1 MIRSLLAVAAL
12 LLTVPLA
19 SAAEELLPRPAGLE
33 PAVRFWTRVYTE
45 VDGRGGL
52 IHDSV
57 HLDVVYEVLR
67 FPEGLSDRSRER
79 RVEKAKRRYRTILEQ
94 LATGRRSGLTAE
106 QSAVLRRWPTG
117 VSNATLR
124 SASRSL
130 RFQLGQAD
138 KFRAGLIR
146 SGAWRSHV
154 EEVLRERGIPA
165 ELVALPHVE
174 SSYNPRAYS
183 RVGAAGMWQFTR
195 QTGRRYLRVDH
206 VVDERLDPYKSTDAA
221 ARLLRDNYRITQAWP
236 LAITAYNHG
245 ASGMRRAVQK
255 LGTRDIATIVRK
267 YKSRTFGF
275 ASRNFYAS
283 FLAASAIDE
292 SPERHFGRLSPNPPL
307 EHNLIELPHY
317 YPAQSLARALGI
329 DVATL
334 RDHNLALRPS
344 VWNGSKYVPRGY
356 ALRVPR
362 GALPGP
368 SSELLARIP
377 SDERLAAQHRDRYY
391 KVRRG
396 DTLSRIAR
404 RYGTS
409 ERHLMSLNNL
419 RSRHRIRAGQVLI
432 LPDSSSDRPVQVARE
447 DPPAD
452 GVYRVRRGDSISSI
466 ARRFGVSESDL
477 AAHNQLRNRHRIV
490 VGDRLL
496 IPGAGPVSE
505 PVVVADAKPVVAP
518 AVVTDAGSA
527 GESAVPASG
536 VEHADSRSESPRPTS
551 PDAGREAQA
560 AATPAEPAEAIDP
573 PIQTAAAP
581 PAPEEPTPNPA
592 EALAAVD
599 ALVEPEEADV
609 EPPPASEPPP
619 PETEL
624 LAETEPQVAT
634 ATPAPSE
641 MPTPDPS
648 DYAVHAQNRITVQA
662 DETLGHYAEWL
673 EVRASQLRRLNRM
686 RYDQEIVIGRSIRLD
701 LSRVSAEE
709 FERRRLEYHQTLQEE
724 FFDAYVVTGTET
736 HTLRRGDTV
745 WYLATRKYRVP
756 VWLLR
761 QYNPEL
767 DFGAL
772 PPGSAMVVPQV
783 EPRQG

>member
-1 MIRSLLAVAAL
+1 MIRSLLAVVAL
-12 LLTVPLA
+12 LWTVPLA
-19 SAAEELLPRPAGLE
+19 SAAGELLPQPAGLE

-45 VDGRGGL
+45 VDGQGGL

-57 HLDVVYEVLR
+57 HLEVVYEVLR

-79 RVEKAKRRYRTILEQ
+79 RVEKAKRRYRSILEQ

-124 SASRSL
+124 SASRRL

-146 SGAWRSHV
+146 SGAWRAHV
-154 EEVLRERGIPA
+154 EDVLRERGVPA

-206 VVDERLDPYKSTDAA
+206 VVDERLDPFKSTEAA

-255 LGTRDIATIVRK
+255 LGTRDIATIVRR

-283 FLAASAIDE
+283 FLAASAVDKA
-292 SPERHFGRLSPNPPL
+292 PERYFGRLSPDPPI

-329 DVATL
+329 DIATL

-356 ALRVPR
+356 ALRVPS
-362 GALPGP
+362 GTLQAP

-377 SDERLAAQHRDRYY
+377 SDERLTAQHRDRYY

-432 LPDSSSDRPVQVARE
+432 LPDSSSDLPVQVARQ

-477 AAHNQLRNRHRIV
+477 AAHNQLRNRHRIA
-490 VGDRLL
+490 VGDRLV

-536 VEHADSRSESPRPTS
+536 VEHADSRSEPSRTTA
-551 PDAGREAQA
+551 PDAGREAQRA
-560 AATPAEPAEAIDP
+560 ASRAEPADAIDP
-573 PIQTAAAP
+573 PIRTAAVP
-581 PAPEEPTPNPA
+581 PAPEERSPTPA
-592 EALAAVD
+592 EELAAVD
-599 ALVEPEEADV
+599 ALVDSEGADV
-609 EPPPASEPPP
+609 EPPPASEPAP

-624 LAETEPQVAT
+624 TADAEPQGAT
-634 ATPAPSE
+634 PTPAPSE
-641 MPTPDPS
+641 TPTPDPS
-648 DYAVHAQNRITVQA
+648 DYAVHAQDRITVQA

-701 LSRVSAEE
+701 FSQVSAEE

-761 QYNPEL
+761 QYNPDL

-783 EPRQG
+783 EARQG